1 MTFPPI
7 LLRIASLP
15 ADALTAL
22 NNLSE
27 SDANLTEETYAELYY
42 QTVVDLCQN
51 SNNPNLLN
59 GLRMTSHSLAGRV
72 QKIIDHLPPTL
83 RKKEQQTA
91 RSLWQITSR
100 MAGKTSPFS
109 SFTHLGQVVE
119 TIENSGTIHH
129 HFRLNNILLGQ
140 LLELLRYHP
149 PYFKNQ
155 KISLNYTSKLVETA
169 YVFLHNTRN
178 IESVQRIEA
187 QPVIDLIVA
196 FLKDKKSLSFQ
207 EFVEYILSEVEAEKS
222 EIVEYIFSLAEYGL
236 LVWELP
242 IAPATENW
250 WMPLSKHLRQI
261 PADPLCQKLEKILS
275 NLEVVLNTLATK
287 TPIERTIIQQKYYN
301 LFKKIWEENKHL
313 IPAVNA
319 DLVMEEGLKRIT
331 NFDFLLKPETIFYE
345 DTRLAVK
352 EFWTEINWRPLREKM
367 RFLSQCLIPLTLSG
381 SQNQLVNFYL
391 KNYRQ
396 PISLWE
402 FYQAWL
408 PFAKSSE
415 VVENTQFAEIKLNLN
430 NRLATLP
437 KSESLIHLTPD
448 FLRSLSPSLEDASHY
463 GSLVLPFHGSGV
475 DQVFLDTFVSADA
488 RLAAR
493 FLPLFSVETTEAWR
507 NFHQEQ
513 AADQFWIENQDYSF
527 FNANVH
533 PPLLSAS
540 LEIPSLMIQGA
551 NQNIPITELL
561 VSIDKEN
568 KNLLLTYQGQPAK
581 VLNLSLEATD
591 NRSGLYQLLCQF
603 EAIVPSKNLLLNA
616 INEQISPSSQGVIKY
631 PRVAYDQQII
641 LQRTTWFFPKET
653 LPFKPKGS
661 TAIAYQDQ
669 LHQWLKRN
677 ELPKQFYY
685 TLNFD
690 HRAAGENK
698 GRNEHK
704 PQFFDLRNPLSFDL
718 FHRDLKKVDHYLKVE
733 EMLPLPEDLIA
744 VDGVKRMVEALV
756 VI

>member
-1 MTFPPI
+1 MIFPPI
-7 LLRIASLP
+7 LLRIASLS

-22 NNLSE
+22 NNLPE
-27 SDANLTEETYAELYY
+27 GDASLTEETYAELYY

-51 SNNPNLLN
+51 SNNTNLLN

-72 QKIIDHLPPTL
+72 QKIIDHLPPNL

-91 RSLWQITSR
+91 RSLWQIASR
-100 MAGKTSPFS
+100 MAGKASPFS
-109 SFTHLGQVVE
+109 SFTHLGQVDKNE
-119 TIENSGTIHH
+119 EKPGTIHH
-129 HFRLNNILLGQ
+129 HFRLNNILFGQ
-140 LLELLRYHP
+140 LLELLRYHSA
-149 PYFKNQ
+149 YYQSQ
-155 KISLNYTSKLVETA
+155 KISLNYTTKFVDGA

-178 IESVQRIEA
+178 IESVQQIEA
-187 QPVIDLIVA
+187 QPVIELIVA
-196 FLKDKKSLSFQ
+196 FLKDKKSIPFQ
-207 EFVEYILSEVEAEKS
+207 ELIEYVLSEVEADKP
-222 EIVEYIFSLAEYGL
+222 EIVDYVFSLTEYGL
-236 LVWELP
+236 LIWELP
-242 IAPATENW
+242 IAPAAENW
-250 WMPLSKHLRQI
+250 WTPLSEHLRQI
-261 PADPLCQKLEKILS
+261 PTDPLCQKIEKILS
-275 NLEVVLNTLATK
+275 EIEGVLNNLATK
-287 TPIERTIIQQKYYN
+287 TPIERAEIQQKYFN
-301 LFKKIWEENKHL
+301 LFKEIWDENKQL
-313 IPAVNA
+313 IPTVNSE
-319 DLVMEEGLKRIT
+319 LVMEEGLKRIT

-381 SQNQLVNFYL
+381 SQNRLVNFYL
-391 KNYRQ
+391 ENFSQ
-396 PISLWE
+396 PVSLWD

-408 PFAKSSE
+408 PFAKSSQ
-415 VVENTQFAEIKLNLN
+415 VVENTQFSKIKLNLN

-463 GSLVLPFHGSGV
+463 GSLVLAFHNNGI
-475 DQVFLDTFVSADA
+475 DQIFLDVFISPDA

-493 FLPLFSVETTEAWR
+493 FLPLFSEEIIKAWR
-507 NFHQEQ
+507 NFHQKQ
-513 AADQFWIENQDYSF
+513 AAKHQCIENQDYSF

-540 LEIPSLMIQGA
+540 LRIPSLSIQDS

-561 VSIDKEN
+561 VSVDKEN
-568 KNLLLTYQGQPAK
+568 KNLILTHKGQPVK

-591 NRSGLYQLLCQF
+591 NRSGLYQMLCQF
-603 EAIVPSKNLLLNA
+603 EAVVPSKNLLLNA
-616 INEQISPSSQGVIKY
+616 INEQISPLANGIIKY
-631 PRVAYDQQII
+631 PRVVYDQQII

-661 TAIAYQDQ
+661 TAINYLDQ
-669 LHQWLKRN
+669 LSNWLKIN
-677 ELPKQFYY
+677 SLPKQFYY

-690 HRAAGENK
+690 HRSTGEHK

-704 PQFFDLRNPLSFDL
+704 PQFFDLRNPLSIDL
-718 FHRDLKKVDHYLKVE
+718 FHRDLKKVDHYLKIE
-733 EMLPLPEDLIA
+733 EMLPLPEDLIE

-756 VI
+756 MV